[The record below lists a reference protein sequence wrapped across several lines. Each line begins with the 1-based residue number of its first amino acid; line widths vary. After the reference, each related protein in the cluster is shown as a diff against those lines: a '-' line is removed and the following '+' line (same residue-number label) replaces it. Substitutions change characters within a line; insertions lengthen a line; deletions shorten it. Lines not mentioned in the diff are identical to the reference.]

1 MALRK
6 ISEMDDTLDKV
17 HATFFRLCTKG
28 CIDFDKVDKLIEE
41 DVILDLDET
50 LKHLNMLR
58 IVNKE
63 KYLHVANK
71 ETGNFI
77 CMADSV
83 EQGLKIIN
91 EYEYVDKLW
100 GTYKPNFY
108 DIVNLNH
115 ESVLDN
121 Q

>member
-17 HATFFRLCTKG
+17 YATLFRLCTKG
-28 CIDFDKVDKLIEE
+28 CIDFDKVDKLVEE

-50 LKHLNMLR
+50 LRHLNMLR
-58 IVNKE
+58 TVNEE
-63 KYLHVANK
+63 KHLHVSNR
-71 ETGNFI
+71 ETGEFI
-77 CMADSV
+77 CMVDSV
-83 EQGLKIIN
+83 EQGLKIIDA
-91 EYEYVDKLW
+91 YEYVDKLW

-115 ESVLDN
+115 ESVLDK